1 MNQNN
6 QQNQPSQ
13 SNSLLFVGS
22 VKTRSNNK
30 GGEDMQLGFNRE
42 HIDLMIKHLNE
53 KGWVNINIKQGKTGK
68 YMIIKNAESSD
79 HIGHE

>member
-6 QQNQPSQ
+6 QSQ
-13 SNSLLFVGS
+13 TSLPNNLIFVGS
-22 VKTRSNNK
+22 VKTRSNNQ
-30 GGEDMQLGFNRE
+30 GGEDIQLGFNRE